1 MGDRLVEWFLA
12 NGRELPWRGTSD
24 PYRIWVAEVLLQ
36 QTRVDQARP
45 YYERFLRAF
54 PTLGDL
60 AKARVEDVLKV
71 WEGAGYYGRA
81 RRMHAAARLLHARPG
96 DPWPRSV
103 GELELLPG
111 FGPYTARSLSALA
124 FGLRAIALDA
134 NALRVLARL
143 FLLRPFDRS
152 VARRAEQRGMV
163 ALQGHPPRAFNEG
176 LMEIGQ
182 RFCTARAPRCEAC
195 PLGDL
200 CLARKRLPDPAAFPP
215 APTRTPR
222 PRVEA
227 AVGILRR
234 GNLIL
239 LDRRP
244 EEGLLGGMWELPGG
258 KLLPGEAPRQAVVR
272 EFREETGLSTRVVRA
287 LGVVEHDY
295 SHLHVTL
302 HVFLLEGGGHP
313 RPRGLVP
320 LCWAGPE
327 ELRRLPLPT
336 ATRRI
341 LELTSWKDEG
351 LPPPPKGV
359 ATRRGRGGKGSAS
372 AAARTGSDDR
382 AARGQARPTSHPSER

>member
-1 MGDRLVEWFLA
+1 MRATSSAARDSPLRPARGPPLMERQVGDRLVAWFLA

-36 QTRVDQARP
+36 QTRVEQARP

-60 AKARVEDVLKV
+60 ARARVEEVLKV

-81 RRMHAAARLLHARPG
+81 RRMQAAAQLLHARPG

-103 GELELLPG
+103 AELELLPG
-111 FGPYTARSLSALA
+111 FGPYTARSVSALA
-124 FGLRAIALDA
+124 FGTRTIALDA

-152 VARRAEQRGMV
+152 TARRAEERGMV

-182 RFCTARAPRCEAC
+182 RFCTARAPRCGAC

-200 CLARKRLPDPAAFPP
+200 CLARRELPDPATFPP
-215 APTRTPR
+215 ASPRARR
-222 PRVEA
+222 PRVEV

-234 GNLIL
+234 GSRIL

-258 KLLPGEAPRQAVVR
+258 KLLPGEAARHAVVR
-272 EFREETGLSTRVVRA
+272 EFREETGLSTQVVRA

-295 SHLHVTL
+295 SHFHVTL
-302 HVFLLEGGGHP
+302 HVFLLEGGG
-313 RPRGLVP
+313 RPRSRGPVP
-320 LCWAGPE
+320 LRWAGPE
-327 ELRRLPLPT
+327 ELRRLPLPA

-341 LELTSWKDEG
+341 LERTTWKMDD
-351 LPPPPKGV
+351 PPPASKGV
-359 ATRRGRGGKGSAS
+359 DSRKGRRGN
-372 AAARTGSDDR
+372 
-382 AARGQARPTSHPSER
+382 